1 MKYEDFKALTE
12 EEQEAAYI
20 DSSRFDDLEAERNS
34 FKDENEAL
42 TKRNQELQEELRKT
56 KELNFSLSRKVA
68 AEPKKSAEEIMNEL
82 FK

>member
-20 DSSRFDDLEAERNS
+20 DSSRLDDLEAERNS

-42 TKRNQELQEELRKT
+42 TKKNQELQEELRKT